1 MAAERAAAATLDAC
15 AAWAASLDGLAA
27 ILRDGV
33 NLAVWPRAPGAA
45 LGAAV
50 ERLAGT
56 AAVGLDGVVGR
67 GGAGALLRAAL
78 PPGPA
83 AERLADDAA
92 QLADRFLDLTRCR
105 AVRLRLET
113 LDRDGCR
120 LFHVDACP
128 LRLLVTYA
136 GPGTEWVANADARR
150 AELTLQGRSFDD
162 ANRAIVP
169 DDGAIRRLEPWWVAV
184 QKGEGYPGNA
194 GNALVHRSP
203 PIAGQGLRR
212 LRLCL
217 DPAEGA

>member
-1 MAAERAAAATLDAC
+1 MGAERAAAGLRDGH
-15 AAWAASLDGLAA
+15 AAWTSGPAGLAA

-45 LGAAV
+45 LAAAV
-50 ERLAGT
+50 DRLAG
-56 AAVGLDGVVGR
+56 AVAVALDAVVGR
-67 GGAGALLRAAL
+67 GDAAAALRATL
-78 PPGPA
+78 PPEPA
-83 AERLADDAA
+83 AERLAVDAA
-92 QLADRFLDLTRCR
+92 ALADRFMALARCR
-105 AVRLRLET
+105 AVRLRLES

-136 GPGTEWVANADARR
+136 GPGTEWVANDDARR
-150 AELTLQGRSFDD
+150 AELKLQGRSFDD

-169 DDGAIRRLEPWWVAV
+169 EARSIRRLEPWWVAV
-184 QKGEGYPGNA
+184 LKGEGCPGNA
-194 GNALVHRSP
+194 GNGLVHRSP

-217 DPAEGA
+217 DPADG